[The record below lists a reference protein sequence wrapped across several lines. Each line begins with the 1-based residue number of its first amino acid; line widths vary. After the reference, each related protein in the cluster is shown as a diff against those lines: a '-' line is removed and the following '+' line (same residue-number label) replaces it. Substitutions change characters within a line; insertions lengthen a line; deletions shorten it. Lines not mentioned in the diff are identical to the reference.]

1 MCKIRCCEHMTSLLL
16 MLIEIVMIIWYENM
30 KKKCRLNRFH
40 VIICFQENHFVD
52 NKLNILLC
60 FLLSL
65 SLLSFPFYLSLS
77 SLFAFLSFS
86 FFFLVPVFFLSPFLF
101 LLFSSLS
108 LFLLSSLV
116 FDFTGNAGCSR
127 PLVTPLACV
136 HQTNVSTCTRVPSSS
151 FRCARILD
159 RRAAISIHV
168 ASILGSLFWQAPN
181 RLDTWQD
188 VISAKRTSS
197 TYTVW
202 RYV

>member
-1 MCKIRCCEHMTSLLL
+1 
-16 MLIEIVMIIWYENM
+16 M

-40 VIICFQENHFVD
+40 AIICFQENHFVD

-65 SLLSFPFYLSLS
+65 SLLSLPFYLSLS

-86 FFFLVPVFFLSPFLF
+86 FFFSCPRFLPFSFSISSLF
-101 LLFSSLS
+101 LS

-168 ASILGSLFWQAPN
+168 ASILGSLF
-181 RLDTWQD
+181 
-188 VISAKRTSS
+188 
-197 TYTVW
+197 
-202 RYV
+202 

>member
-1 MCKIRCCEHMTSLLL
+1 
-16 MLIEIVMIIWYENM
+16 M

-52 NKLNILLC
+52 NELNILLC

-65 SLLSFPFYLSLS
+65 SLLSLPFYLSLS

-86 FFFLVPVFFLSPFLF
+86 LFFLSPFSSF
-101 LLFSSLS
+101 LLFYFFSFPLS

-116 FDFTGNAGCSR
+116 FDFTGNAGCPR